1 MRIVL
6 RAYCCIC
13 RSLNTRIHCEQYACN
28 ALPRVLSN
36 ASQTM
41 DMPFSSTVRLSS
53 LATALPFANSY
64 PFSRP
69 TGRRFEDFQTRNSA
83 CGDHID
89 LARVIGFRAFGL
101 VAQLFVLV
109 LALAYLRPRLA

>member
-28 ALPRVLSN
+28 ALPRVLSK

-53 LATALPFANSY
+53 LATALPFAKFLSIFGIDK
-64 PFSRP
+64 PSKREILRAAITLIWLTFD
-69 TGRRFEDFQTRNSA
+69 RRAAIPKPLAQSHDHADDFRMS
-83 CGDHID
+83 IS
-89 LARVIGFRAFGL
+89 
-101 VAQLFVLV
+101 
-109 LALAYLRPRLA
+109 